1 MPAFLLVRLYRI
13 LPLIVV
19 LGIVAVAVY
28 FLVSWRHTPTHAKH
42 ALIKV
47 FTILGIGLT
56 GFFGVATL
64 YALLDSNM
72 FVAEF
77 FLVCAAFMAI
87 LLGITLICRKIF
99 LKRHQNFKWR
109 LTPQV
114 KDASK

>member
-1 MPAFLLVRLYRI
+1 MPAFLLVRLYRM

-19 LGIVAVAVY
+19 LGIVAVTVY
-28 FLVSWRHTPTHAKH
+28 LLVSWRHTPTHAKH

-64 YALLDSNM
+64 YALLDGNA

-77 FLVCAAFMAI
+77 FLVCALFMAV
-87 LLGITLICRKIF
+87 LLGKGAFARYL
-99 LKRHQNFKWR
+99 
-109 LTPQV
+109 
-114 KDASK
+114 DAEDVYVIPIECLGA

>member
-1 MPAFLLVRLYRI
+1 MPAFLLVRLYRM

-19 LGIVAVAVY
+19 LGIVAVTVY
-28 FLVSWRHTPTHAKH
+28 LLVSWRHTPTHAKH

-64 YALLDSNM
+64 YALLDGNA

-77 FLVCAAFMAI
+77 FLVCALFMAV
-87 LLGITLICRKIF
+87 LLGITLICRKVF
-99 LKRHQNFKWR
+99 LKRHPNFRWK
-109 LTPQV
+109 LTVRDKTQG
-114 KDASK
+114 